1 MLGLVLKRRFLF
13 YLYAITLLFSC
24 IASATQLKAGIVSY
38 NFFPYHTQ
46 DANGQYTGVIVGY
59 SNEIARLAGA
69 DLEYRVYDS
78 LDELLDGLKAGE
90 IDFAVGLNKTTQRKK
105 HYLFSTP
112 FMEGPRGIVVN
123 QSIANSAL
131 KNFASLRWVC
141 ITGSSHCEYLA
152 ENGALYINRFIKP
165 DDAFKKVAD
174 GSFDAFLGD
183 YSVLSHQL
191 KNRGKDGLKVVS
203 PIWLSSETF
212 HVMFNQQK
220 TALRNQVNSF
230 LASISPTT
238 KQLWESSASEEYLAA
253 KAYSQF
259 KREFNKV
266 SVKGNNNYLLTFSFI
281 DGLFPINDT
290 NQIGEATGYLNDTLE
305 LLSERSGFQFKYIPA
320 ANSKE
325 LERLFLANKIDL
337 IPTMTPTRINEGVLI
352 ALPPHVSVEMVLIS
366 KRSSKTQRIGY
377 IDLFADPK
385 KKLPSAENLET
396 VSFSSIVTLF
406 YALRNDT
413 IDSVILPQSIAA
425 YQLNQFY
432 IGEFYINP
440 KYRYNQP
447 IYFLVNKN
455 FTELVSLLESLFKTL
470 TSNDF
475 NHIVNR
481 HGIFNIERGYDKT
494 TVNTTAILTLILICI
509 SIIYFVSWR
518 ITINRE
524 ISKRKEA
531 EQVALSKLNFTQKLI
546 DDLPTMVVIQ
556 DSEQKRIMWNKAYK
570 DNFAHLWDEKKRYL
584 RDELAQV
591 SQLLTQNKQ
600 SLHSGKVFN
609 RQMNFT
615 NKVGKKLELLYT
627 KKPYLG
633 VDGQLAGIMTVI
645 TDLTEHHNLQRENQA
660 VQQLLQTITDTI
672 PGGVFQYE
680 YYDNGEGCY
689 TYISKGAQS
698 LLGVTSRQLNSRGM
712 TGCISPCIVDEDRV
726 QIAKAFKQAS
736 KRKGMI
742 DIEFRINN
750 LGQKVWC
757 RYIANAQTKGND
769 IQQGVRWNGI
779 LLDIS
784 LLKHHQVELN
794 KANQQALQADLVK
807 SRFIATMS
815 HELRTPLS
823 GVNGF
828 IELLKSSQVDSEQ
841 STLIEH
847 IEVSVTKLQG
857 LVDDILY
864 FADTSTG
871 NIEVVVENV
880 DLETHLC
887 RILRAHEHQAK
898 QKGLHFNLNWL
909 TAAYTSTSVDIN
921 HLMHVLSHL
930 LSNAV
935 KFTSQGS
942 ITCEVKFE
950 KQLLNIT
957 ITDTGKGMTTEE
969 LAQIYKPFE
978 QADNSFQRQFGG
990 TGLGL
995 ALVKQLVDA
1004 MQGSITLSSTYG
1016 KGTHVYLSIPLQHTK
1031 KPQLS
1036 TSSGYWIVC
1045 SKSEELIRLLGTMA
1059 VKHTILD
1066 WPLELSE
1073 LSQTENLIIDEQ
1085 YMVEL
1090 LGEQWRA
1097 KKAGIAAKY
1106 TIVPS
1111 SRNTQQVNDCNCHLL
1126 PIEPLYPDSLREL
1139 LNNIHTTLDI
1149 ISPDKA
1155 HLYGQI
1161 LIAEDNKTNQL
1172 LLEKQCQK
1180 LGIKAVMVEDGLAAL
1195 RALEEGDFDL
1205 LLTDCHMPH
1214 LDGFKLAEQIR
1225 TIEKFQN
1232 LPIIGFTAD
1241 DSKTCLNKALSSG
1254 MNSVLFKP
1262 YKLNELYNRLAEFI
1276 DLNKD
1281 DENIITD
1288 SKNVSLQGIKDIQHW
1303 LNVFGNESDA
1313 KMLAEVF
1320 INSLQDDLS
1329 TLEGHLNSDELDKV
1343 SAAIHKLKGALVM
1356 LQYPPISKL
1365 IVDTEKTFIDNHDT
1379 AIVIDLIT
1387 ELKDVIVQIR
1397 AWV

>member
-531 EQVALSKLNFTQKLI
+531 EQVALSKLNFTQK
-546 DDLPTMVVIQ
+546 
-556 DSEQKRIMWNKAYK
+556 
-570 DNFAHLWDEKKRYL
+570 
-584 RDELAQV
+584 
-591 SQLLTQNKQ
+591 
-600 SLHSGKVFN
+600 G
-609 RQMNFT
+609 
-615 NKVGKKLELLYT
+615 
-627 KKPYLG
+627 
-633 VDGQLAGIMTVI
+633 
-645 TDLTEHHNLQRENQA
+645 
-660 VQQLLQTITDTI
+660 
-672 PGGVFQYE
+672 
-680 YYDNGEGCY
+680 
-689 TYISKGAQS
+689 
-698 LLGVTSRQLNSRGM
+698 
-712 TGCISPCIVDEDRV
+712 
-726 QIAKAFKQAS
+726 
-736 KRKGMI
+736 
-742 DIEFRINN
+742 
-750 LGQKVWC
+750 
-757 RYIANAQTKGND
+757 
-769 IQQGVRWNGI
+769 
-779 LLDIS
+779 
-784 LLKHHQVELN
+784 
-794 KANQQALQADLVK
+794 
-807 SRFIATMS
+807 
-815 HELRTPLS
+815 
-823 GVNGF
+823 
-828 IELLKSSQVDSEQ
+828 
-841 STLIEH
+841 
-847 IEVSVTKLQG
+847 
-857 LVDDILY
+857 
-864 FADTSTG
+864 
-871 NIEVVVENV
+871 
-880 DLETHLC
+880 
-887 RILRAHEHQAK
+887 
-898 QKGLHFNLNWL
+898 
-909 TAAYTSTSVDIN
+909 
-921 HLMHVLSHL
+921 
-930 LSNAV
+930 
-935 KFTSQGS
+935 
-942 ITCEVKFE
+942 
-950 KQLLNIT
+950 
-957 ITDTGKGMTTEE
+957 
-969 LAQIYKPFE
+969 
-978 QADNSFQRQFGG
+978 FGG
-990 TGLGL
+990 
-995 ALVKQLVDA
+995 
-1004 MQGSITLSSTYG
+1004 
-1016 KGTHVYLSIPLQHTK
+1016 
-1031 KPQLS
+1031 
-1036 TSSGYWIVC
+1036 
-1045 SKSEELIRLLGTMA
+1045 LLWA
-1059 VKHTILD
+1059 
-1066 WPLELSE
+1066 
-1073 LSQTENLIIDEQ
+1073 
-1085 YMVEL
+1085 
-1090 LGEQWRA
+1090 
-1097 KKAGIAAKY
+1097 
-1106 TIVPS
+1106 
-1111 SRNTQQVNDCNCHLL
+1111 
-1126 PIEPLYPDSLREL
+1126 
-1139 LNNIHTTLDI
+1139 
-1149 ISPDKA
+1149 
-1155 HLYGQI
+1155 
-1161 LIAEDNKTNQL
+1161 
-1172 LLEKQCQK
+1172 
-1180 LGIKAVMVEDGLAAL
+1180 
-1195 RALEEGDFDL
+1195 
-1205 LLTDCHMPH
+1205 
-1214 LDGFKLAEQIR
+1214 
-1225 TIEKFQN
+1225 
-1232 LPIIGFTAD
+1232 
-1241 DSKTCLNKALSSG
+1241 
-1254 MNSVLFKP
+1254 
-1262 YKLNELYNRLAEFI
+1262 FI
-1276 DLNKD
+1276 
-1281 DENIITD
+1281 
-1288 SKNVSLQGIKDIQHW
+1288 
-1303 LNVFGNESDA
+1303 
-1313 KMLAEVF
+1313 
-1320 INSLQDDLS
+1320 
-1329 TLEGHLNSDELDKV
+1329 
-1343 SAAIHKLKGALVM
+1343 
-1356 LQYPPISKL
+1356 
-1365 IVDTEKTFIDNHDT
+1365 
-1379 AIVIDLIT
+1379 
-1387 ELKDVIVQIR
+1387 
-1397 AWV
+1397 